1 MVSLLIGED
10 WKFAMRENGTNIV
23 AHWATM
29 RQLLPASSLDT
40 QSFPVSHMH
49 VYYVLYVMS
58 LVLKVTCHDCQI
70 HRYYYR

>member
-29 RQLLPASSLDT
+29 RQPLPASSLDT
-40 QSFPVSHMH
+40 QSFPVSHM
-49 VYYVLYVMS
+49 YVHS
-58 LVLKVTCHDCQI
+58 VLCVTCYVTCVEK
-70 HRYYYR
+70 